1 MRMLMASAALSAGIL
16 TFAAVGTAEAADFNQ
31 GSIQGSYSLSLN
43 GTITFAGGKSLFLP
57 TWSVAVIQADGAGNI
72 VAGEFVVNVGGCV
85 ILKQTGTTGT
95 YSVNPN
101 GTGRGEVQVTSEP
114 VGAPNAH
121 CPTLQ
126 GLLAENVQ
134 YAFDFVIN
142 AEGLDVVVTSY
153 DGPNGPIAAFGASG
167 QAKPQVRSSSPRA
180 TQK

>member
-1 MRMLMASAALSAGIL
+1 MKALIASAALSAGIL
-16 TFAAVGTAEAADFNQ
+16 AFATSGTAEAADLNQ
-31 GSIQGSYSLSLN
+31 ASIQGSYSLSLN

-57 TWSVAVIQADGAGNI
+57 TWSAGVVQADGAGNI
-72 VAGEFVVNVGGCV
+72 VAGESMVNVGGCV
-85 ILKQTGTTGT
+85 ILKQAGTGT

-101 GTGRGEVQVTSEP
+101 GTGRAEVQVTSEP
-114 VGAPNAH
+114 VGALNAH

-180 TQK
+180 TPK